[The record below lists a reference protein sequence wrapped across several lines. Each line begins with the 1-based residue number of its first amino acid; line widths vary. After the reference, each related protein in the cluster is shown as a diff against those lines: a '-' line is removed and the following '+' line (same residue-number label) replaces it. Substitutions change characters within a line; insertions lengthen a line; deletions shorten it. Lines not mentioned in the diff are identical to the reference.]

1 MKQYPSACSEFF
13 ISSSID
19 MEIICTQTFSS
30 RIRRRACG
38 LVLVWAFTSV
48 NRVSVMNSSIFDIGM
63 FDLNYHY
70 YN

>member
-38 LVLVWAFTSV
+38 
-48 NRVSVMNSSIFDIGM
+48 RVEIKKNKNVKKQISFYKYLKYTVI
-63 FDLNYHY
+63 
-70 YN
+70 